1 MRYIKT
7 RILFIF
13 LFIILFTTKIVA
25 QDFVLD
31 QITVSANRVFTP
43 VNETG
48 AIVNVID
55 EEIIQN
61 KKATFLTQILST
73 TPGISV
79 SQNGPVGSTTEI
91 KIRGYGS
98 KYIKVYYDGIDIADV
113 TGVEV
118 KPYIVGIP
126 SNNLKKIEILQGSQS
141 ALYGSEAVG
150 GVLFLETKDL
160 KEKNDSSINIQYGSY
175 NTKSLSISTG
185 YQIEGTKLGLRFS
198 NTESDGYSALE
209 TSKEG
214 AENDGYFNREISIKT
229 LTDFNNGASF
239 SLNLLNT
246 FNKGDYDGF
255 MGDAENYY
263 YEQLNQGLGAK
274 LSIKGKN
281 SDQKFG
287 LNFYKTDR
295 TQFSPFASTEY
306 YGNRG
311 SIDYQILRNFNFGRG
326 IFGLAAETNT
336 VEINK
341 TDKVVNNYASFISL
355 LTKPINN
362 ATLDTTIR
370 LDDHS
375 VFGQKITGRITG
387 TYQPNKDLVIK
398 VGSGTGFR
406 APSLDEM
413 YGQYNVNDPS
423 NFRADSNGD
432 FTVLYGNPLLKPEN
446 STSMDAGFSYRINK
460 FNAVISGSIFNI
472 KIDNAISWDPE
483 DPTDWYDGKYNQLGS
498 KSERK
503 GYDLR
508 LNTSI
513 NSNSKFGISYA
524 NTTDENGNSVSNIP
538 KQVIN
543 VSLFSKVT
551 DKLSING
558 ELQSV
563 SELTGVKS
571 DGSGVVPLK
580 DYNLLNAKLS
590 YLLNGNSKI
599 YLNGENLLDETYE
612 TSSGYGTA
620 KRSFYLG
627 YERQF

>member
-1 MRYIKT
+1 MSFSNK
-7 RILFIF
+7 LFIF
-13 LFIILFTTKIVA
+13 LFIILSTTKIVA

-48 AIVNVID
+48 AIVDVID

-311 SIDYQILRNFNFGRG
+311 SIDYQILQNFNFGRG

-460 FNAVISGSIFNI
+460 FNAVLSGSIFNI

-483 DPTDWYDGKYNQLGS
+483 DPSDWYDGKYNQLGS

-513 NSNSKFGISYA
+513 NNNSKFGISYA

>member
-1 MRYIKT
+1 MSFSNK
-7 RILFIF
+7 LFIF
-13 LFIILFTTKIVA
+13 LFIILSTTKIVA

-48 AIVNVID
+48 AIVDVID

-160 KEKNDSSINIQYGSY
+160 TEKNDSSINIQYGSY

-460 FNAVISGSIFNI
+460 FNAVLSGSIFNI
-472 KIDNAISWDPE
+472 KIDKAISWDPE

>member
-1 MRYIKT
+1 MSFSNK
-7 RILFIF
+7 LFIF
-13 LFIILFTTKIVA
+13 LFIILSTTKIVA

-48 AIVNVID
+48 AIVDVID

-160 KEKNDSSINIQYGSY
+160 TEKNDSSINIQYGSY

-185 YQIEGTKLGLRFS
+185 YQIEGTRLGLRFS

-209 TSKEG
+209 TGKEG

-460 FNAVISGSIFNI
+460 FNAVLSGSIFNI

-483 DPTDWYDGKYNQLGS
+483 DPTDLYDGKYNQLGS

>member
-1 MRYIKT
+1 MSFSNK
-7 RILFIF
+7 LFIF
-13 LFIILFTTKIVA
+13 LFIILSTTKIVA

-48 AIVNVID
+48 AIVDVID

-229 LTDFNNGASF
+229 LTDLNNGASF

-311 SIDYQILRNFNFGRG
+311 SIDYQILQNFNFGRG

-460 FNAVISGSIFNI
+460 FNAVLSGSIFNI

-483 DPTDWYDGKYNQLGS
+483 DPTDWYDGKYNQLGN

-580 DYNLLNAKLS
+580 DYNLLNTKLS

>member
-1 MRYIKT
+1 MSFSNK
-7 RILFIF
+7 LFIF

-460 FNAVISGSIFNI
+460 FNAVLSGSIFNI

-503 GYDLR
+503 GFDLR

>member
-1 MRYIKT
+1 MSFSNKFFIYFFIT
-7 RILFIF
+7 LFA
-13 LFIILFTTKIVA
+13 TKIVA

-48 AIVNVID
+48 AIVDVID

-362 ATLDTTIR
+362 ASLDTTIR

-460 FNAVISGSIFNI
+460 FNAVLSGSIFNI

>member
-1 MRYIKT
+1 M
-7 RILFIF
+7 
-13 LFIILFTTKIVA
+13 
-25 QDFVLD
+25 Q
-31 QITVSANRVFTP
+31 
-43 VNETG
+43 
-48 AIVNVID
+48 
-55 EEIIQN
+55 
-61 KKATFLTQILST
+61 
-73 TPGISV
+73 
-79 SQNGPVGSTTEI
+79 
-91 KIRGYGS
+91 
-98 KYIKVYYDGIDIADV
+98 
-113 TGVEV
+113 
-118 KPYIVGIP
+118 
-126 SNNLKKIEILQGSQS
+126 
-141 ALYGSEAVG
+141 
-150 GVLFLETKDL
+150 
-160 KEKNDSSINIQYGSY
+160 
-175 NTKSLSISTG
+175 
-185 YQIEGTKLGLRFS
+185 
-198 NTESDGYSALE
+198 
-209 TSKEG
+209 
-214 AENDGYFNREISIKT
+214 
-229 LTDFNNGASF
+229 
-239 SLNLLNT
+239 
-246 FNKGDYDGF
+246 
-255 MGDAENYY
+255 
-263 YEQLNQGLGAK
+263 
-274 LSIKGKN
+274 
-281 SDQKFG
+281 
-287 LNFYKTDR
+287 
-295 TQFSPFASTEY
+295 
-306 YGNRG
+306 
-311 SIDYQILRNFNFGRG
+311 NFNFGRG

-460 FNAVISGSIFNI
+460 FNAVLSGSIFNI

>member
-1 MRYIKT
+1 MSFSNK
-7 RILFIF
+7 LFIF
-13 LFIILFTTKIVA
+13 LFIILSTTKIVA

-48 AIVNVID
+48 AIVDVID

-73 TPGISV
+73 TPGISI

-185 YQIEGTKLGLRFS
+185 YKIQGTKLGLRFS

-229 LTDFNNGASF
+229 LTDLNNGASF

-432 FTVLYGNPLLKPEN
+432 FTVIYGNPLLKPEN

-460 FNAVISGSIFNI
+460 FNAVLSGSIFNI
-472 KIDNAISWDPE
+472 KIDKAISWDPE
-483 DPTDWYDGKYNQLGS
+483 DPSDWYDGKYNQLGS

-508 LNTSI
+508 LNTFI
-513 NSNSKFGISYA
+513 NDNSKFKISYA

>member
-1 MRYIKT
+1 MSFSNK
-7 RILFIF
+7 LFIF
-13 LFIILFTTKIVA
+13 LFIILSTTKIVA

-48 AIVNVID
+48 AIVDVID

-524 NTTDENGNSVSNIP
+524 NTTDEKGNSVSNIP

>member
-1 MRYIKT
+1 MSFSNK
-7 RILFIF
+7 LFIF

-326 IFGLAAETNT
+326 IFGLATETNT

-460 FNAVISGSIFNI
+460 FNAVLSGSIFNI

-524 NTTDENGNSVSNIP
+524 NTTDEKGNSVSNIP

-563 SELTGVKS
+563 RELTGVKS

>member
-1 MRYIKT
+1 MSFSNK
-7 RILFIF
+7 LFIF

-229 LTDFNNGASF
+229 LTDLNNGASF

-503 GYDLR
+503 GFDLR

-580 DYNLLNAKLS
+580 DYNLLNSKLS
-590 YLLNGNSKI
+590 YLLDGNSKI

>member
-1 MRYIKT
+1 MSFSNK
-7 RILFIF
+7 LFIF
-13 LFIILFTTKIVA
+13 LFIILSTTKIVA

-48 AIVNVID
+48 AIVDVID

-160 KEKNDSSINIQYGSY
+160 TEKNDSSINIQYGSY

-229 LTDFNNGASF
+229 LTDLNNGASF

-460 FNAVISGSIFNI
+460 FNAVLSGSIFNI

>member
-1 MRYIKT
+1 MSFSNK
-7 RILFIF
+7 LFIF
-13 LFIILFTTKIVA
+13 LFIILSTTKIVA

-48 AIVNVID
+48 AIVDVID

-460 FNAVISGSIFNI
+460 FNAVLSGSIFNI

-513 NSNSKFGISYA
+513 NDNSKFEISYA

-580 DYNLLNAKLS
+580 DYNLLNTKLS

>member
-1 MRYIKT
+1 MSFSNK
-7 RILFIF
+7 LFIF
-13 LFIILFTTKIVA
+13 LFIILSTTKIVA

-48 AIVNVID
+48 AIVDVID

-460 FNAVISGSIFNI
+460 FNAVLSGSIFNI

-580 DYNLLNAKLS
+580 DYNLLNTKLS

>member
-1 MRYIKT
+1 MSFSNK
-7 RILFIF
+7 LFIF
-13 LFIILFTTKIVA
+13 LFIILSTTKIVA

-48 AIVNVID
+48 AIVDVID

-160 KEKNDSSINIQYGSY
+160 TEKNDSSINVQYGSY

-311 SIDYQILRNFNFGRG
+311 LIDYQILRNFNFGRG

-355 LTKPINN
+355 LTKPIKNT
-362 ATLDTTIR
+362 TLDTTIR

-460 FNAVISGSIFNI
+460 FNAVLSGSIFNI

-524 NTTDENGNSVSNIP
+524 NTTDENGNSISNIP

-543 VSLFSKVT
+543 LSLFSKVT

>member
-1 MRYIKT
+1 MSFSNK
-7 RILFIF
+7 LFIF
-13 LFIILFTTKIVA
+13 LFIILSTTKIVA

-48 AIVNVID
+48 AIVDVID

-160 KEKNDSSINIQYGSY
+160 KEKSDSSINIQYGSY

-311 SIDYQILRNFNFGRG
+311 SIDYQILQNFNFGRG

-460 FNAVISGSIFNI
+460 FNAVLSGSIFNI

-483 DPTDWYDGKYNQLGS
+483 DPTDWYDGKYNQFGS

-503 GYDLR
+503 GFDLR

-524 NTTDENGNSVSNIP
+524 NTTDEKGNSVSNIP

>member
-1 MRYIKT
+1 MSFSNK
-7 RILFIF
+7 LFIF
-13 LFIILFTTKIVA
+13 LFIILSTTKIVA

-229 LTDFNNGASF
+229 LTDLNNGASF

-460 FNAVISGSIFNI
+460 FNAVLSGSIFNI

>member
-1 MRYIKT
+1 MSFSNK
-7 RILFIF
+7 LFIF
-13 LFIILFTTKIVA
+13 LFIILSTTKIVA

-48 AIVNVID
+48 AIVDVID

-160 KEKNDSSINIQYGSY
+160 TEKNDSSINIQYGSY

-423 NFRADSNGD
+423 NFRADSNGN

-460 FNAVISGSIFNI
+460 FNAVLSGSIFNI
-472 KIDNAISWDPE
+472 KIDKAISWDPE

-580 DYNLLNAKLS
+580 DYNLLNTKLS

>member
-1 MRYIKT
+1 MSFSNK
-7 RILFIF
+7 LFIF
-13 LFIILFTTKIVA
+13 LFIILSTTKIVA

-185 YQIEGTKLGLRFS
+185 YQIEGTRLGLRFS

-423 NFRADSNGD
+423 NFRADSNGN

-460 FNAVISGSIFNI
+460 FNAVLSGSIFNI

-483 DPTDWYDGKYNQLGS
+483 DPTDWYDGKYNQLGN

>member
-1 MRYIKT
+1 MSFSNK
-7 RILFIF
+7 LFIF
-13 LFIILFTTKIVA
+13 LFIILSTTKIVA

-48 AIVNVID
+48 AIVDVID

-160 KEKNDSSINIQYGSY
+160 NEKNDCSINIQYGSY
-175 NTKSLSISTG
+175 NTKSLSFSTG
-185 YQIEGTKLGLRFS
+185 YQIEGTKFGLRFS

-460 FNAVISGSIFNI
+460 FNAVLSGSIFNI

-590 YLLNGNSKI
+590 YVLNGNSKI

-620 KRSFYLG
+620 KRSFLSLIHI
-627 YERQF
+627 

>member
-1 MRYIKT
+1 MSFSNK
-7 RILFIF
+7 LFIF

-48 AIVNVID
+48 AIVDVID

-209 TSKEG
+209 TGKEG

-326 IFGLAAETNT
+326 IFGLAAEKNT

-460 FNAVISGSIFNI
+460 FNTVLSGSIFNI

-513 NSNSKFGISYA
+513 NSNSKFGISYV

-543 VSLFSKVT
+543 VSLSSKVT

>member
-1 MRYIKT
+1 MSFSNK
-7 RILFIF
+7 LFIF

-460 FNAVISGSIFNI
+460 FNAVLSGSIFNI

-543 VSLFSKVT
+543 LSLFSKVT

>member
-1 MRYIKT
+1 MSFSNK
-7 RILFIF
+7 LFIF
-13 LFIILFTTKIVA
+13 LFIILSTTKIVA

-48 AIVNVID
+48 AIVEVID

-160 KEKNDSSINIQYGSY
+160 TEKNDSSINIQYGSY

-311 SIDYQILRNFNFGRG
+311 SIDYQILQNFNFGRG

-460 FNAVISGSIFNI
+460 FNAVLSGSIFNI

>member
-1 MRYIKT
+1 MSFSNK
-7 RILFIF
+7 LFIF
-13 LFIILFTTKIVA
+13 LFIILSTTKIVA

-48 AIVNVID
+48 AIVDVID

-274 LSIKGKN
+274 LLIKGKN

-423 NFRADSNGD
+423 NFRADSNGN

-460 FNAVISGSIFNI
+460 FNAVLSGSIFNI

-503 GYDLR
+503 GFDLR

>member
-1 MRYIKT
+1 MSFSNK
-7 RILFIF
+7 LFIF
-13 LFIILFTTKIVA
+13 LFIILSTTKIVA

-48 AIVNVID
+48 AIVDVID

-326 IFGLAAETNT
+326 IFGLATETNT

-460 FNAVISGSIFNI
+460 FNAVLSGSIFNI

-503 GYDLR
+503 GFDLR

-513 NSNSKFGISYA
+513 NDNSKFEISYA

-580 DYNLLNAKLS
+580 DYNLLNTKLS

>member
-1 MRYIKT
+1 MSFSNK
-7 RILFIF
+7 LFIF
-13 LFIILFTTKIVA
+13 LFIILSTNKIVA

-413 YGQYNVNDPS
+413 SRQYNVNDPS
-423 NFRADSNGD
+423 YCSAYSNGD
-432 FTVLYGNPLLKPEN
+432 ITVLYGNPLLKPEN

-558 ELQSV
+558 ELKSV
-563 SELTGVKS
+563 SQLTGVKS

>member
-1 MRYIKT
+1 MSFSNK
-7 RILFIF
+7 LFIF
-13 LFIILFTTKIVA
+13 LFIILSTTKIVA

-48 AIVNVID
+48 AIVDVID

-214 AENDGYFNREISIKT
+214 AENDGYFNKEISIKT
-229 LTDFNNGASF
+229 LTDLNNGASF

-460 FNAVISGSIFNI
+460 FNAVLSGSIFNI

>member
-1 MRYIKT
+1 MSFSNK
-7 RILFIF
+7 LFIF
-13 LFIILFTTKIVA
+13 LFIILSTTKIVA

-48 AIVNVID
+48 AIVDVID

-160 KEKNDSSINIQYGSY
+160 KEKNDSSINVQYGSY

-185 YQIEGTKLGLRFS
+185 YQTEGTKLGLRFS

-239 SLNLLNT
+239 TLNLLNT

-287 LNFYKTDR
+287 LNFYKTNR

-311 SIDYQILRNFNFGRG
+311 SIDYQILQNFNFGRG

-336 VEINK
+336 VDINK

-362 ATLDTTIR
+362 ASLDTTIR

-460 FNAVISGSIFNI
+460 FNAVLSGSIFNI

>member
-1 MRYIKT
+1 MSFSNK
-7 RILFIF
+7 LFIF
-13 LFIILFTTKIVA
+13 LFIILSTTKIVA

-48 AIVNVID
+48 AIVDVID

-239 SLNLLNT
+239 SLNLLNI

-460 FNAVISGSIFNI
+460 FNAVLSGSIFNI

>member
-1 MRYIKT
+1 MSFSNK
-7 RILFIF
+7 LFIF
-13 LFIILFTTKIVA
+13 LFIILSTTKIVA

-48 AIVNVID
+48 AIVDVID

-209 TSKEG
+209 TGKEG

-460 FNAVISGSIFNI
+460 FNAVLSGSIFNI

-503 GYDLR
+503 GFDLR

>member
-1 MRYIKT
+1 MSFSNK
-7 RILFIF
+7 LFIF
-13 LFIILFTTKIVA
+13 LFIILSTTKIVA

-160 KEKNDSSINIQYGSY
+160 TEKNDSSINIQYGSY

-311 SIDYQILRNFNFGRG
+311 SIDYQILQNFNFGRG

-460 FNAVISGSIFNI
+460 FNAVLSGSIFNI

>member
-1 MRYIKT
+1 MSFSNK
-7 RILFIF
+7 LFIF

-48 AIVNVID
+48 AIVDVID

-229 LTDFNNGASF
+229 LTDLNNGASF

-311 SIDYQILRNFNFGRG
+311 SIDYQILQNFNFGRG

-460 FNAVISGSIFNI
+460 FNAVLSGSIFNI

-524 NTTDENGNSVSNIP
+524 NTTDEKGNSVSNIP

>member
-1 MRYIKT
+1 MSFSNK
-7 RILFIF
+7 LFIF
-13 LFIILFTTKIVA
+13 LFIILSTTKIVA

-48 AIVNVID
+48 AIVDVID

-311 SIDYQILRNFNFGRG
+311 LIDYQILRNFNFGRG

-460 FNAVISGSIFNI
+460 FNAVLSGSIFNI

-524 NTTDENGNSVSNIP
+524 NTTDENGNSISNIP

-543 VSLFSKVT
+543 LSLFSKVT

>member
-1 MRYIKT
+1 MSFSNK
-7 RILFIF
+7 LFIF

-185 YQIEGTKLGLRFS
+185 FQIEGTKLGLRFS

-341 TDKVVNNYASFISL
+341 MDKVVNNYASFISL

-503 GYDLR
+503 GFDLR

>member
-1 MRYIKT
+1 MSFSNK
-7 RILFIF
+7 LFIF
-13 LFIILFTTKIVA
+13 LFIILSTTKIVA

-48 AIVNVID
+48 AIVDVID

-79 SQNGPVGSTTEI
+79 SQNGPIGSTTEI

-160 KEKNDSSINIQYGSY
+160 TEKNESSINIQYGSY

-326 IFGLAAETNT
+326 IFGLAAETNM

-460 FNAVISGSIFNI
+460 FNAVLSGSIFNI

-483 DPTDWYDGKYNQLGS
+483 DPTDWYDGKYNQLGN

>member
-1 MRYIKT
+1 MSFSNK
-7 RILFIF
+7 LFIF
-13 LFIILFTTKIVA
+13 LFIILSTTKIVA

-185 YQIEGTKLGLRFS
+185 YQIEGTRLGLRFS

-229 LTDFNNGASF
+229 LTEFNNGASF

-460 FNAVISGSIFNI
+460 FNAVLSGSIFNI

>member
-1 MRYIKT
+1 MSFSNK
-7 RILFIF
+7 LFIF
-13 LFIILFTTKIVA
+13 LFIILSTTKIVA

-48 AIVNVID
+48 AIVDVID

-229 LTDFNNGASF
+229 LTDLNNGASF

-423 NFRADSNGD
+423 NFRADSNGN

-460 FNAVISGSIFNI
+460 FNAVLSGSIFNI
-472 KIDNAISWDPE
+472 KIDKAISWDPE

>member
-1 MRYIKT
+1 MSFSNK
-7 RILFIF
+7 LFIF

-48 AIVNVID
+48 AIVDVID

-160 KEKNDSSINIQYGSY
+160 KEKSDSSINIQYGSY

-209 TSKEG
+209 TSKEN

-460 FNAVISGSIFNI
+460 FNAVLSGSIFNI

-543 VSLFSKVT
+543 LSLFSKVT

>member
-1 MRYIKT
+1 MSFSNK
-7 RILFIF
+7 LFIF
-13 LFIILFTTKIVA
+13 LFIILSTTKIVA

-48 AIVNVID
+48 AIVDVID

-229 LTDFNNGASF
+229 LTDLNNGASF

-311 SIDYQILRNFNFGRG
+311 SIDYQILQNFNFGRG

-460 FNAVISGSIFNI
+460 FNAVLSGSIFNI

-524 NTTDENGNSVSNIP
+524 NTTDEKGNSVSNIP